1 MNAYFTGF
9 DANNANYTSIPDID
23 VYVCRVFAGSYSFVR
38 AVLGPSFGPSEDLD
52 QSEWSL
58 DPNHKRGIACGDVS
72 RDQESRAIRILNI
85 KVRVIA

>member
-9 DANNANYTSIPDID
+9 DANSANYTSIPDID
-23 VYVCRVFAGSYSFVR
+23 VYVCRVCAGSYSFVR
-38 AVLGPSFGPSEDLD
+38 AVLGPSLGPSEVLD

-58 DPNHKRGIACGDVS
+58 DPSHTHGIACGVS

-85 KVRVIA
+85 KVRVIV